1 MDWLYLGLG
10 TAFGTSL
17 IGSSFL
23 TNILLAWLIWEL
35 RKLDQQGKIFN
46 VNALLFC
53 LTYQGINFISQFLA
67 FLMAHP
73 NPLSFLVC
81 IALLKGTKGYHL
93 LLNNIRHSGI

>member
-35 RKLDQQGKIFN
+35 RKIGRNRGDNL
-46 VNALLFC
+46 
-53 LTYQGINFISQFLA
+53 
-67 FLMAHP
+67 
-73 NPLSFLVC
+73 
-81 IALLKGTKGYHL
+81 
-93 LLNNIRHSGI
+93 